1 MARHTPRR
9 PSSSAARRP
18 SSRASARRQAASRR
32 PASRAGHC
40 GASVCKC
47 CPRAPR
53 PKSRHYAPEDMVS
66 EFRREYVRFPLEARP
81 PKKKA
86 EYKPSTTKFD
96 GTTTAHDDY
105 PAFAMEDM
113 VPTES
118 ARPPERSGA
127 TGVPFAGVSS
137 TKADYPEWPIEAR
150 KPKKKAAYKPS
161 KTRFEGKS
169 TTAEAFPAFSM
180 EDVAPVHSAAPKR
193 TVPPSL
199 PFEGTSTTRDQ
210 YRKWSGV
217 ARPAARKKNSWKPS
231 TVKFEGT
238 STTRDEYKPIAPEDL
253 VGVRK
258 RPQAKPTVPKLPFE
272 GDTEFQ
278 RAYKKW
284 DVAPRE
290 AKKKAPYKPSS
301 AKFEGTTTARDDYPA
316 FSMED
321 MVPTESARPP
331 ERSGATGVPF
341 AGVSS
346 TKADY
351 PEWPIEARK
360 PKKKAAYKPSK
371 TRFEGK
377 STTAEAFPAFNME
390 DVAPVHSA
398 APKRTVPPS
407 LPFEGTSTTRDQYR
421 KWSGVARPAPKKK
434 GAGWKP
440 TSDDRDFV
448 STTRQEYTP
457 KELPRRGCAGG
468 CCSAYGG
475 CCKRRDSKGVV
486 YCVEPATARGRSRG
500 GSVTPAAGPLTAR

>member
-105 PAFAMEDM
+105 PAFA
-113 VPTES
+113 
-118 ARPPERSGA
+118 
-127 TGVPFAGVSS
+127 
-137 TKADYPEWPIEAR
+137 
-150 KPKKKAAYKPS
+150 
-161 KTRFEGKS
+161 
-169 TTAEAFPAFSM
+169 
-180 EDVAPVHSAAPKR
+180 
-193 TVPPSL
+193 
-199 PFEGTSTTRDQ
+199 
-210 YRKWSGV
+210 
-217 ARPAARKKNSWKPS
+217 
-231 TVKFEGT
+231 
-238 STTRDEYKPIAPEDL
+238 
-253 VGVRK
+253 
-258 RPQAKPTVPKLPFE
+258 
-272 GDTEFQ
+272 
-278 RAYKKW
+278 
-284 DVAPRE
+284 
-290 AKKKAPYKPSS
+290 
-301 AKFEGTTTARDDYPA
+301 
-316 FSMED
+316 MED